1 MVGDEIVN
9 VNGRRLRGLTMHE
22 AKTVLRNCCQSRDV
36 DIVVARR
43 EEGEGG
49 ADGRGAR
56 RGAPVA
62 VPPSSSSSA
71 AAAVPMAESAPLSLL
86 AAHDEQDLINLVRKR
101 PIISHI
107 KFRLIHVLTFSELR
121 SPPPR
126 PIDLSPIFLLL
137 RRGARTG
144 AAAAAA
150 AEVDHHQD
158 RRRRKER
165 DHQAREL
172 QQQ

>member
-43 EEGEGG
+43 EEGEG
-49 ADGRGAR
+49 ADGRGGR

-62 VPPSSSSSA
+62 VPPSSSA

-86 AAHDEQDLINLVRKR
+86 AAHDEQDLINLV
-101 PIISHI
+101 
-107 KFRLIHVLTFSELR
+107 
-121 SPPPR
+121 
-126 PIDLSPIFLLL
+126 
-137 RRGARTG
+137 
-144 AAAAAA
+144 
-150 AEVDHHQD
+150 
-158 RRRRKER
+158 
-165 DHQAREL
+165 
-172 QQQ
+172 